1 MSGRPAEGALPR
13 ARDLRIAVVIPTL
26 NEEDSISAVV
36 AEIPRDLVAR
46 VIVADGGSMDGTAAM
61 AAAAGA
67 EVVAAG
73 RGYGRACLEGAR
85 AASDCDLIVFMDGD
99 GADDPA
105 MIAAL
110 IDPLRRG
117 TQDFVIGS
125 RTRGPRELGAMSLL
139 QIVAGRLFGLGVK
152 LRYGVG
158 YTDMC
163 AQRAIRRDVLL
174 GLGMRELTYGW
185 NLEMQ
190 MLAARDGLRVL
201 ELPVPC
207 RRRIGGESKVAGSL
221 SGGAKAASRIAST
234 FLSVALRGR
243 PSTVVIGRTGAR

>member
-1 MSGRPAEGALPR
+1 MSVRPSDGAPPR
-13 ARDLRIAVVIPTL
+13 ARDLRVAVVIPTL
-26 NEEDSISAVV
+26 NEEDSIGAVT
-36 AEIPRDLVAR
+36 AEIPRDLISR
-46 VIVADGGSMDGTAAM
+46 IIVADGGSTDGTAS
-61 AAAAGA
+61 AAINAGA
-67 EVVAAG
+67 EVIHAG
-73 RGYGRACLEGAR
+73 HGYGRACLEGAR

-117 TQDFVIGS
+117 TRDFVIGS
-125 RTRGPRELGAMSLL
+125 RTRGPREPGAMSGL
-139 QIVAGRLFGLGVK
+139 QILAGRLFGLGVR

-158 YTDMC
+158 YSDMC

-174 GLGMRELTYGW
+174 GLGMTELTYGW

-207 RRRIGGESKVAGSL
+207 RRRIGGASKVAGSVP
-221 SGGAKAASRIAST
+221 GAASAAFRIAST
-234 FLSVALRGR
+234 FLSIAVRNRA
-243 PSTVVIGRTGAR
+243 PSPLIGRRAGR

>member
-1 MSGRPAEGALPR
+1 MIAQPNDGDLPR
-13 ARDLRIAVVIPTL
+13 ARDLRVAVVIPTL
-26 NEEDSISAVV
+26 NEEASIGRVV

-46 VIVADGGSMDGTAAM
+46 VIIADGGSADATAS
-61 AAAAGA
+61 AAIAAGA
-67 EVVAAG
+67 EVINAG

-85 AASDCDLIVFMDGD
+85 AAADCDLIVFMDGD
-99 GADDPA
+99 GADDPS

-125 RTRGPRELGAMSLL
+125 RTRGPREQGAMSTL
-139 QIVAGRLFGLGVK
+139 QIVAGRLFGLGVR

-174 GLGMRELTYGW
+174 SLGMTELTYGW

-190 MLAARDGLRVL
+190 MLAAREGLRVL

-207 RRRIGGESKVAGSL
+207 RCRIGGDSKVAGSL
-221 SGGAKAASRIAST
+221 SGGAKAASRILST
-234 FLSVALRGR
+234 FLSVAMRSRASSPL
-243 PSTVVIGRTGAR
+243 IGRTTSR